1 MKALHAGQSL
11 RQLLRLLQLRTVQPL
26 RLRTHIA
33 AARQALPVG
42 TAQWKRQPSALGL
55 DGAMTLLMV

>member
-33 AARQALPVG
+33 AARQALPIG
-42 TAQWKRQPSALGL
+42 TAQ
-55 DGAMTLLMV
+55 